1 MAVTTS
7 ILTSTRQRTVLHVY
21 ASAAGDSSIINLVD
35 LRRSEEIAFSTTS
48 QLAVN
53 IAAAYLNATDSTT
66 SGFAVRRGTSSG
78 TVVLDMHGASEYPGQ
93 NVMSDLNQ
101 NNTSSIF
108 ISAQLPGMLVL
119 DLRKVAGYA
128 GPDTNVGV

>member
-7 ILTSTRQRTVLHVY
+7 ILTSTRQRIVLHVY
-21 ASAAGDSSIINLVD
+21 ASAAGDSSTINLVD

-48 QLAVN
+48 QLAIN
-53 IAAAYLNATDSTT
+53 IAAAYLNAADSGT
-66 SGFAVRRGTSSG
+66 SGWAIRRGNSSG
-78 TVVLDMHGASEYPGQ
+78 TVVLDLHGQSEYPGSWSLGDI
-93 NVMSDLNQ
+93 NI

-108 ISAQLPGMLVL
+108 ISAQLAGMLVL

>member
-1 MAVTTS
+1 
-7 ILTSTRQRTVLHVY
+7 
-21 ASAAGDSSIINLVD
+21 
-35 LRRSEEIAFSTTS
+35 
-48 QLAVN
+48 
-53 IAAAYLNATDSTT
+53 
-66 SGFAVRRGTSSG
+66 
-78 TVVLDMHGASEYPGQ
+78 MHGASEYPGQ

-108 ISAQLPGMLVL
+108 ISAQLPGLLVL